1 MIAADQPIQRP
12 RDARLLVV
20 DGEGRITH
28 APRSRV
34 VDVLRPGDL
43 VIANDAATLPASL
56 HGVHAP
62 SGAEIEV
69 RLVWRA
75 SLDAADVHTFWA
87 VVFGAGDF
95 RTRTEDRPP
104 PPVLTTGDRFLLGPL
119 AATIEALLG
128 HPRLVSLRFS
138 GSPRSVWEGLARHG
152 RPIQYAHMT
161 TPLALWDVWTP
172 IAALPV
178 AFEPPSASFALD
190 WGSIGTMRERGV
202 AFATITLAAGIS
214 STGDPELD
222 RRLPFDEPYRIPEAT
237 ASAIHHVKQE
247 GGRIIAIGTTVVRAI
262 EHAAASDGFLRAGD
276 GVADQRIGPAS
287 RLRIVD
293 AILSGTHEPDGS
305 HYQVLRAFV
314 DDATLADANAALE
327 TMDYRTHEFG
337 DSVFIERQVTA
348 AHIGFPVQLI
358 GDYNLGCTGRN
369 LCRLCEES

>member
-1 MIAADQPIQRP
+1 MMAADRPIQRP

-20 DGEGRITH
+20 DAEGCITH

-34 VDVLRPGDL
+34 VDFLRPGDL

-75 SLDAADVHTFWA
+75 SLDAADVHMFWA

-119 AATIEALLG
+119 AATIEAVLG

-161 TPLALWDVWTP
+161 TPLAMWDVWTP

-190 WGSIGTMRERGV
+190 WGSIRTMRERGI
-202 AFATITLAAGIS
+202 AFATVTLAAGIS
-214 STGDPELD
+214 STGDSELD
-222 RRLPFDEPYRIPEAT
+222 RRLPFDELYRIPEAT
-237 ASAIHHVKQE
+237 ASAIHHVKRE
-247 GGRIIAIGTTVVRAI
+247 GGRIIAIGTTVVRAL
-262 EHAAASDGFLRAGD
+262 EHAATRDHVVRAGD

-305 HYQVLRAFV
+305 HYQVLRAFM
-314 DDATLADANAALE
+314 DDETLADANAALE
-327 TMDYRTHEFG
+327 TMSYRTHEFG
-337 DSVFIERQVTA
+337 DSVLIEKKVA
-348 AHIGFPVQLI
+348 AAISLSCGP
-358 GDYNLGCTGRN
+358 
-369 LCRLCEES
+369 CRSLWLQPCPA